1 MSDLSRR
8 QLLFLGAT
16 GVVGAAAGAPLARNL
31 VGPANAATA
40 PVVVVGGG
48 MAGVTVAKYIR
59 LWSGRTIPVTLIE
72 SNVDYTSNIMSNLV
86 LNGQRTLTSLKYAY
100 SSLASTYGVNVV
112 QGTVTGVNP
121 DSSSITYATATGSRS
136 TATVSYSRLVMAPG
150 IDFLKIPNLT
160 GTAANQARIVHAWQA
175 GPQTQ
180 SLRDQLVA
188 MPKDGVF
195 IITIPAKPYRC
206 PPGPYERACVVADW
220 IKANKRSTGSTSPQ
234 VIILDANP
242 SIQAE
247 AANFTTAFTKIHAGV
262 IKYVPNATVQAVNA
276 DTRTITTT
284 AGRFT
289 GHVLNVIPD
298 HTAGRIARD
307 AGLATSMTA
316 AGGAFCPVDVL
327 TYESLVRSGI
337 HVLGDASATSQPKA
351 GHVANQEAKVCAD
364 AIVRLMASPALPV
377 DQAPITNSA
386 CYSPITATTAS
397 WLSVV
402 YHYDPVG
409 KTMVPAAGQPQ
420 EARSITTGNYS
431 QMKTWF
437 STLMQDTFK

>member
-1 MSDLSRR
+1 M
-8 QLLFLGAT
+8 
-16 GVVGAAAGAPLARNL
+16 
-31 VGPANAATA
+31 
-40 PVVVVGGG
+40 
-48 MAGVTVAKYIR
+48 
-59 LWSGRTIPVTLIE
+59 
-72 SNVDYTSNIMSNLV
+72 
-86 LNGQRTLTSLKYAY
+86 
-100 SSLASTYGVNVV
+100 
-112 QGTVTGVNP
+112 
-121 DSSSITYATATGSRS
+121 GS
-136 TATVSYSRLVMAPG
+136 
-150 IDFLKIPNLT
+150 
-160 GTAANQARIVHAWQA
+160 AWQA

-386 CYSPITATTAS
+386 CYSPNTATTAS

-402 YHYDPVG
+402 YHYDHGQDHGPGRRAATGSQVHHDRQLQPDEDVVLDADAG
-409 KTMVPAAGQPQ
+409 YVQVVERSHRRRGSTAHPSTRTVLALPARNTARSVAAGTCTEVFPFADDLRRAVHD
-420 EARSITTGNYS
+420 EAGACAISLGEMQAGLRPEGHLGYAHRFARFDPARDSASPHNGRGGGGAAWSGGGQAEVDPCIARRCAGAVFWSLAEDPRRPSPFRRFRSVSSSGRCR
-431 QMKTWF
+431 
-437 STLMQDTFK
+437 STPRPGRRWRR